1 MSSTHDP
8 FSARFDAIEI
18 DPARAPSPQAI
29 ADAFALAAPT
39 AAVPDLAT
47 AGFYLVDDA
56 DGRFVIDREMGVVS
70 LKDEAIL
77 ERERFSVHI
86 ARMRVIEHT
95 GESYEIELKLRLT
108 GLVPQMVGAE
118 DALFDL
124 PAPETQTAA
133 PALVRPALRPAT
145 QAVHWTAYAAARTQ
159 GGKAEIART
168 RRSFIT
174 QELPAASPVLAHA
187 TLHLTTEL
195 PPVGLRGAWSL

>member
-1 MSSTHDP
+1 MNSTHDP
-8 FSARFDAIEI
+8 FSASFDAIEI
-18 DPARAPSPQAI
+18 DPARAPSPRAI

-39 AAVPDLAT
+39 AAAPDFAT

-70 LKDEAIL
+70 LRDEAIL
-77 ERERFSVHI
+77 ERERFSIHV

-124 PAPETQTAA
+124 PAPETQITAPIIAEPA
-133 PALVRPALRPAT
+133 PSPSAQT
-145 QAVHWTAYAAARTQ
+145 VHWTAYAAARTQ

-168 RRSFIT
+168 RRAFIT
-174 QELPAASPVLAHA
+174 QELPAASPALVHA
-187 TLHLTTEL
+187 TLHLTAEL